1 MLGRLGVKV
10 VNKIKALI
18 DKFFDIVSK
27 AIGDK
32 GTGCSIVQV
41 EIAEVFSS

>member
-1 MLGRLGVKV
+1 MSGRLGVKV
-10 VNKIKALI
+10 VNKIKTLI
-18 DKFFDIVSK
+18 DKFLDIISK

-32 GTGCSIVQV
+32 GAGCSIVQV